1 MDISLDKPVRMQ
13 PHDLSASEYAA
24 LRATIRDRGT
34 VRVCSILIGLA
45 VWGALVITLAA
56 AGASGSSTL
65 VPLVV
70 LAGTFEVSFFIHTG
84 VERIGRYI
92 QVFYE
97 ERGQWKGWETIAMS
111 YGTAFPA
118 GGLDPIFS
126 LLFAAA
132 GVANFLSTLPRFPD
146 EGWNIVSVIA
156 HFGFGYRIVR
166 ARRSSA
172 AQRALDLDRF
182 RQLLSK

>member
-1 MDISLDKPVRMQ
+1 MDISLDNPVRMP

-34 VRVCSILIGLA
+34 VRMCSILVGLA
-45 VWGALVITLAA
+45 VWSALVVALAA
-56 AGASGSSTL
+56 SGTSGASTL

-70 LAGTFEVSFFIHTG
+70 LAGTFEISFFIHTG

-97 ERGQWKGWETIAMS
+97 ERGPWKGWETIAMS
-111 YGTAFPA
+111 YGAAFPA

-126 LLFAAA
+126 LLFFAAA
-132 GVANFLSTLPRFPD
+132 AANFLGTLSRFPN
-146 EGWNIVSVIA
+146 EGWNIVSLIA